1 MDWEVSSSPIF
12 KKRTILDSGTTSTSQ
27 DRDWTVKAIPEGLQ
41 SGEDYYYRFEVD
53 GVISPVGHASTLP
66 EQAPSVRMAVLSC
79 ANFTNTEFFE
89 TYRRSR
95 KLMLNSPMTLFWVNI
110 YEYGLKCHR
119 SVESV

>member
-1 MDWEVSSSPIF
+1 M
-12 KKRTILDSGTTSTSQ
+12 DSGTTSTSQ

-66 EQAPSVRMAVLSC
+66 DKAPSVRMAVLSC

-89 TYRRSR
+89 AYRRVAEIDEQQPYDII
-95 KLMLNSPMTLFWVNI
+95 LHLGDYI
-110 YEYGLKCHR
+110 YEYGQGGYP
-119 SVESV
+119 SAESALRTAVLNPTASC